1 MLTVSELSKSFG
13 GRILFEEAA
22 LQINRGDR
30 IALVGPNGAGKS
42 TLFLILLGIE
52 EADAGRVAMQRGVR
66 VGFLPQETVPVNDET
81 VLKLAT
87 ATLRDAGSGH
97 RDALDEERFASND
110 LQQLEAK
117 AKRILRG
124 LSFRETDFARR
135 ARTMSGGW
143 IMRAHL
149 ARLLVTEPD
158 LLLLDEPTNHLD
170 LESVVWLQSYL
181 TGYPGA
187 ILMISHDRAFLNAL
201 AERIIEIDQRK
212 LAAYRGN
219 YDDYVA
225 QKAARQELALA
236 ALKNQQREIKHLQT
250 FIDRFGAKNTK
261 ASQAQ
266 SKRKQIERMDK
277 LEAPEMRNRNLAFRF
292 PQPERSGRK
301 VIELRDIHHA
311 YGETVVYRGIGLT
324 IERNQ
329 RTVIVGPNGSGKS
342 TLLKLLGGVLP
353 VQRGARVLGHNVQ
366 VGYCSQHRA
375 DTLNLDRTVLEEA
388 ADCGATVPE
397 QTVRTML
404 GAFLFR
410 EDEVF
415 KPVKVLS
422 GGEKSRLVLA
432 KLLINPPNFLLMDE
446 PTTHLDMASIE
457 ALVEA
462 LRQYEG
468 TLVFI
473 SHDVYF
479 IQSIATS
486 VLHVRGGQLTFYPG
500 DYDYYLH
507 KTGTDSAVAGL
518 VADDKPAPAESTASA
533 PKAKDQKR
541 VDAEERQRRSQARQ
555 KFARELSSI
564 ESKILELELRQKEL
578 ATFLEQSSGFSLSL
592 NPAQVSRELAS
603 VTQELHTL
611 SQQWERMVDQRE
623 I

>member
-81 VLKLAT
+81 VLQLAT
-87 ATLRDAGSGH
+87 TTLRDAESDNH
-97 RDALDEERFASND
+97 DALDEESFESND

-124 LSFRETDFARR
+124 LSFRETDFARQ

-170 LESVVWLQSYL
+170 LESVVWLQNYL

-236 ALKNQQREIKHLQT
+236 AFKNQQREIKHLQT

-311 YGETVVYRGIGLT
+311 YGETVVYRGTDLT

-329 RTVIVGPNGSGKS
+329 RTVFVGPNGSGKS

-353 VQRGARVLGHNVQ
+353 VQRGVRVLGHNVQ
-366 VGYCSQHRA
+366 VGYCSQNRA
-375 DTLNLDRTVLEEA
+375 DTLNLDRTVLEET
-388 ADCGATVPE
+388 ADCGAT
-397 QTVRTML
+397 
-404 GAFLFR
+404 
-410 EDEVF
+410 
-415 KPVKVLS
+415 VKVLS

-518 VADDKPAPAESTASA
+518 VADDKPAPAESAGSA
-533 PKAKDQKR
+533 AKAKDQKR
-541 VDAEERQRRSQARQ
+541 IDAEERQRRSQARQ

-578 ATFLEQSSGFSLSL
+578 ATFLEQSSDSSVRLT
-592 NPAQVSRELAS
+592 PAQVSRELAS

-611 SQQWERMVDQRE
+611 SREWERMVDQTE

>member
-181 TGYPGA
+181 TWYSGA

-329 RTVIVGPNGSGKS
+329 RTVFVGPNGSGKS